1 MGIRGLTTYCA
12 QNEAS
17 TSTHCEELR
26 EVTLAVDFVGFLY
39 DVCELLFSH
48 VQQEEQHEAPT
59 SAGLSPQAWL
69 LLGGCPDRLESHLEK
84 WLKTLR
90 EAKIA
95 LVFVT
100 DPPQCFGGVDHR
112 KGYCLQ
118 DRALQKADRI
128 HQLADALFEETATAA
143 ADTSIPDDMTL
154 QSGLLPVRVPATL
167 EDRDEPLVPQLRLAQ
182 GNRERTAKLLQQTNG
197 CFPFARE
204 KLRAVLKKHGIA
216 IKTAKREADEEL
228 ADLVRAQQAFAV
240 LGRDSDFLCMR
251 GIRYIPF
258 AKLNVNKSTG
268 IISARVFTPELVS
281 ASLGLQVNQLVDLA
295 LLCSN
300 DLTPLLDVEFN
311 MAKKLSFPIQR
322 VLNEGASSLFPK
334 DAAKWIVRQLPVLE
348 NPVLMQIEAE
358 TPGFLRSLYEIYRF
372 YGHSTAFLQRFP
384 LKIEPLMPEN
394 KLNTYRKLL
403 DQFEFPSSAID
414 VLETQARSLS
424 NRFDP
429 LLVKGKS
436 ISGLLAEVR
445 HLAYYG
451 LNVLTVREVDAGDR
465 YDRIVVLKRLDFLN
479 ELHSIP
485 HHSRSAKLVDRVLRD
500 LVVHLLYRQQ
510 PKSGTSDV
518 LSLCGSM
525 GKHSKQDSDTKTIAY
540 ALLALTKYDASYL
553 PECQLLTHWRT
564 DILLLTSL
572 LCINTKSQRAAS
584 SLKSS
589 ISTEIKEQ
597 AIEWSVFT
605 AVTVYL
611 ETLKHLYQLRA
622 ILGEKQPAT
631 AGCATFFSSD
641 VFIKVCDS
649 LSGGRGV
656 QAAWSGVS
664 AGGAANDV
672 LSKAQV
678 DSVVQQFSDELV
690 GTEKTFWSTFSQI
703 RTALK
708 LLKKLLPAPPP
719 RAPVSGANGER
730 NATTVDSLSTQ
741 LGHLQ
746 VNGDQS
752 TTMKMGMKVEATT
765 LTVNGKPPLSVVV
778 PSPLSSS
785 SKGKASSVVSAP
797 SPSKKALK
805 KAVKKAKAA
814 QVAAQNGFSN
824 GTSPAPPPPLPT
836 RPPLPPPLPPMPP
849 RTAQSPASSVKS
861 SKSAKTKKA
870 AKALKGLTPAVV
882 AKRLGPNKQ
891 GNARNG
897 SLALNP
903 SSSEFVPQSDV
914 LDSTAPAKRKIQGL
928 QGLMETLPVFQH
940 RHEILANVA
949 SNQITIIQG
958 ETGCGKS
965 TSVPQFLLDDSLRGS
980 PSERP
985 VNIFVTQPRRIA
997 AIELANTVAGMRQ
1010 GNEFDEDGQVG
1021 KVIGYRIGQKQM
1033 VSSKTKI
1040 TYVTTGYMVERLI
1053 HDPDALQKITHL
1065 VLDEVH
1071 ERSMDVDLLL
1081 LLLRLQLSS
1090 NEHLRLVI
1098 MSATMDAKVIFKY
1111 FGNALATRLVKKKPL
1126 FVGSKLFPV
1135 EYVFLDDLSSRFPSL
1150 MTRCRK
1156 ELAFMQSKFYDLSQA
1171 RVRGN
1176 SEMAVKAVSAI
1187 LERQLHIILELIK
1200 MLIASHQRQQQA
1212 QCILVFLPGIGSI
1225 NAMFESLTLLAETTT
1240 SELVRV
1246 FVLHSGLELEHQ
1258 QEAFRTIDE
1267 RSTKIILST
1276 NIAESSVTIPDVT
1289 HVINCGIE
1297 KQIEMP
1303 NAGSTHAEVLMDT
1316 WCSQASA
1323 KQRSG
1328 RAGRVMPGTAF
1339 HLFSQDFYEACMLE
1353 YSTPEMLRKPL
1364 DRIILLLKGKMDQF
1378 GTPSAL
1384 LTKAMDAPDLQH
1396 IEGAYKLLAEFDA
1409 IDSANEVKAKM
1420 TPFGSFVCH
1429 LPLSLHL
1436 CRLVMTGMYLVHKP
1450 EPSNAL
1456 PEATTVTTPVQA
1468 NGKKVKEESWPLLL
1482 NVVILA
1488 AVLGVPDLFLA
1499 PSFYHAHSPTKYL
1512 KEMNAN
1518 LRAKVDADAGTWSEP
1533 LGVWRMYLALLA
1545 RHSPT
1550 RKVNLGAFCHSK
1562 SISMRRYQSLNFLI
1576 SDLCNR
1582 LIASQKPSHN
1592 KNSSTEKDTG
1602 PKAVSFGSLL
1612 DARAVEMLRRL
1623 DAYASSQRV
1632 DFQLLTFAKSA
1643 LSGTNK
1649 EEDVLRFLLVHNYHE
1664 HLIGGTLAKP
1674 ASFKDDDLDGLD
1686 RIDLKVADESFGF
1699 FSKMKNRQRIEMFDQ
1714 LASSSA
1720 DPLKEFAAVAY
1731 DGKTVSLYAHV
1742 PKAKDSKEADKE
1754 TQTESVSFE
1763 AQLPRMSFPV
1773 ALLYYVRDQ
1782 KFPVFFG
1789 VRSPPNPSDNEDQA
1803 VNEETK
1809 LRFNVGKSNGASLTW
1824 TQQKDNVKVTLGG
1837 RSLFS
1842 LPVRVATGDN
1852 KDRKLLAVYI
1862 ERLFTGDE
1870 TRMFCSKCTLLP
1882 PDAVAYY
1889 PTLLLVSARR
1899 GANIWAFVNEASSE
1913 IVTIQVDGQVAT
1925 LPPKTGLK
1933 IEILDTVNT
1942 VRQALSDAL
1951 NGASGGKRVNAADLL
1966 VLADGDRNFVVK
1978 ATKGKKG
1985 GATAVGKFTWRQL
1998 RMEEPDKQ
2006 ALQEMEAQGLAVPR
2020 FPRLYLA

>member
-12 QNEAS
+12 QNEAA

-26 EVTLAVDFVGFLY
+26 DVTLAVDFVGFLY
-39 DVCELLFSH
+39 DVCELLFAH
-48 VQQEEQHEAPT
+48 VQQEQEPR
-59 SAGLSPQAWL
+59 GLSPQAWL
-69 LLGGCPDRLESHLEK
+69 LLGGCPDRLENHLER

-100 DPPQCFGGVDHR
+100 DPPQCFGGEDHR

-118 DRALQKADRI
+118 DRALQKAERI
-128 HQLADALFEETATAA
+128 HQLADALFEEATATVPV
-143 ADTSIPDDMTL
+143 DVVIPVPTL
-154 QSGLLPVRVPATL
+154 ESAQPPVPAL
-167 EDRDEPLVPQLRLAQ
+167 EDRYEPLPQLRLAQ
-182 GNRERTAKLLQQTNG
+182 GNRELTAKLLQQTNG

-204 KLRAVLKKHGIA
+204 KLRAVLNKHGIA

-228 ADLVRAQQAFAV
+228 ADLVRTQQAFAV

-258 AKLNVNKSTG
+258 AKLNVNEATG
-268 IISARVFTPELVS
+268 VVSARVFMPELV
-281 ASLGLQVNQLVDLA
+281 ATSLGLQVNQLVDLA

-322 VLNEGASSLFPK
+322 VLNEGVSSLFPK

-372 YGHSTAFLQRFP
+372 YGHSAAFLQRFP
-384 LKIEPLMPEN
+384 MKIKPSMAEN

-403 DQFEFPSSAID
+403 DRFKFPSSAID

-445 HLAYYG
+445 HLAYYA
-451 LNVLTVREVDAGDR
+451 LNVHQVREVDAGDR
-465 YDRIVVLKRLDFLN
+465 HDRIVILKRPDFLN
-479 ELHSIP
+479 AFHSIP

-510 PKSGTSDV
+510 PKSGTSDI
-518 LSLCGSM
+518 LSLCGYM
-525 GKHSKQDSDTKTIAY
+525 GKHSKQDFDTKTIVY
-540 ALLALTKYDASYL
+540 ALLALTKYNALYL
-553 PECQLLTHWRT
+553 PECQLLNHWQM

-572 LCINTKSQRAAS
+572 LCINTKSQRAS
-584 SLKSS
+584 SSS
-589 ISTEIKEQ
+589 STVNSFNNTEIKEQ
-597 AIEWSVFT
+597 AIEWNVFT

-611 ETLKHLYQLRA
+611 ETLKHFYQLRA

-641 VFIKVCDS
+641 VFIKVCNS
-649 LSGGRGV
+649 LSGGQGV
-656 QAAWSGVS
+656 QAAWN
-664 AGGAANDV
+664 AATNTILPRVQVESV
-672 LSKAQV
+672 L
-678 DSVVQQFSDELV
+678 QQFRGDLM
-690 GTEKTFWSTFSQI
+690 GTEKKFWNNFSQI

-708 LLKKLLPAPPP
+708 LLQKHLPAPPP
-719 RAPVSGANGER
+719 RAPVSVVNGSNE
-730 NATTVDSLSTQ
+730 TTVNNLSTQ
-741 LGHLQ
+741 LEHLKI
-746 VNGDQS
+746 NGDP
-752 TTMKMGMKVEATT
+752 MMALKVKVDTT
-765 LTVNGKPPLSVVV
+765 LVVNGKPPLSVIV
-778 PSPLSSS
+778 PSPMSSS
-785 SKGKASSVVSAP
+785 NGKASSVISAP

-805 KAVKKAKAA
+805 KAAKKAKAA
-814 QVAAQNGFSN
+814 QLAAQNVSTGDIS
-824 GTSPAPPPPLPT
+824 APSPPLPT
-836 RPPLPPPLPPMPP
+836 HPPLPPSLPPMPP
-849 RTAQSPASSVKS
+849 TTAQSPASSVKS
-861 SKSAKTKKA
+861 SKSAKKKA
-870 AKALKGLTPAVV
+870 AAKVLKGLTPAVV

-903 SSSEFVPQSDV
+903 SSSEFVPQPGMIDATTPV
-914 LDSTAPAKRKIQGL
+914 AAKRKIQGL

-949 SNQITIIQG
+949 NNQITIIQG

-965 TSVPQFLLDDSLRGS
+965 TSVPQFLLDDALRGP

-985 VNIFVTQPRRIA
+985 INIFVTQPRRIA

-1010 GNEFDEDGQVG
+1010 SNEFDEDGQVG

-1081 LLLRLQLSS
+1081 LLLRLQLSN

-1111 FGNALATRLVKKKPL
+1111 FANALATRLVKKKPL

-1135 EYVFLDDLSSRFPSL
+1135 EYVFLDDLASRFPSL
-1150 MTRCRK
+1150 MARCRK
-1156 ELAFMQSKFYDLSQA
+1156 ELMFMQDKFHGLAQA

-1176 SEMAVKAVSAI
+1176 SELAVKAVSAI

-1200 MLIASHQRQQQA
+1200 MLIASHQRQQQS

-1328 RAGRVMPGTAF
+1328 RAGRVMPGTAY

-1378 GTPSAL
+1378 GTPSTL
-1384 LTKAMDAPDLQH
+1384 LTKALDAPDLQH
-1396 IEGAYKLLAEFDA
+1396 IEGAYKLLAHFDA

-1420 TPFGSFVCH
+1420 TPFGAFVCH

-1456 PEATTVTTPVQA
+1456 SEPAVATATVQS
-1468 NGKKVKEESWPLLL
+1468 NGKKPKEESWPLLL

-1488 AVLGVPDLFLA
+1488 AVLGVPDLFIA
-1499 PSFYHAHSPTKYL
+1499 PSFYHAHSPIKYL

-1518 LRAKVDADAGTWSEP
+1518 LRAKIDADASTWSEP
-1533 LGVWRMYLALLA
+1533 LAVWRMYLALLA
-1545 RHSPT
+1545 DHTPT
-1550 RKVNLGAFCHSK
+1550 RKINLGAFCHSK

-1582 LIASQKPSHN
+1582 LIASQKQKHN
-1592 KNSSTEKDTG
+1592 ADEKDANNG
-1602 PKAVSFGSLL
+1602 VSFGSLL
-1612 DARAVEMLRRL
+1612 DAKAIEMLHRL

-1632 DFQLLTFAKSA
+1632 DFQLLAFAKSA
-1643 LSGTNK
+1643 LSGANK

-1699 FSKMKNRQRIEMFDQ
+1699 FSKMKNKQRVEMFEQ
-1714 LASSSA
+1714 LASSAA

-1731 DGKTVSLYAHV
+1731 DGKTVSLYAHASKT
-1742 PKAKDSKEADKE
+1742 KAKDVSEADE
-1754 TQTESVSFE
+1754 EIQPEAEGFE

-1789 VRSPPNPSDNEDQA
+1789 MRSSPQNSDEYQDGQPQP
-1803 VNEETK
+1803 VEETK
-1809 LRFNVGKSNGASLTW
+1809 LRFNVGKSNGALLTW

-1842 LPVRVATGDN
+1842 LPVRVATNASDQ
-1852 KDRKLLAVYI
+1852 KLLAVYI

-1889 PTLLLVSARR
+1889 PTLLLVGARR
-1899 GANIWAFVNEASSE
+1899 GANIWVFVNDATSE
-1913 IVTIQVDGQVAT
+1913 MVTIQVDGQVAT
-1925 LPPKTGLK
+1925 LPPKTGLRL
-1933 IEILDTVNT
+1933 EILDTVNT

-1951 NGASGGKRVNAADLL
+1951 NGVAQGQRVNAADLL
-1966 VLADGDRNFVVK
+1966 ALADDRNFVVK
-1978 ATKGKKG
+1978 AAKGKKG
-1985 GATAVGKFTWRQL
+1985 GAAVGKFTWRQL
-1998 RMEEPDKQ
+1998 RMEELDKQ
-2006 ALQEMEAQGLAVPR
+2006 ALQELDAQGITVPR